1 MNVQVAGVKWAP
13 CFGEALQRCI
23 GAALGSGEV
32 AELAET
38 LTRCRRVVEYFRR
51 SRLAEGRLEEAQREL
66 GLPVN
71 RLKPD
76 CPTRWNSTVKYTD
89 IS

>member
-23 GAALGSGEV
+23 GTALGSREFP
-32 AELAET
+32 ELAET
-38 LTRCRRVVEYFRR
+38 LTRCRRVVEYFQRCQV
-51 SRLAEGRLEEAQREL
+51 AEDRLEEAQREL

-71 RLKPD
+71 RLMLD
-76 CPTRWNSTVKYTD
+76 CPARWNSTVKHTI